1 MSIFIATCGP
11 TGIGKTY
18 QMQRLIAAQPEMYAS
33 VLSVTT
39 RARRG
44 AEDDRWYTFVSRN
57 SLANLDQADVV
68 SDVTFRDERYV
79 LLRSEIRAAL
89 LRAPVVFMA
98 IVPTVI
104 MKMRTQQIP
113 HVLVNCRVG
122 DWSGYRERLEK
133 RGYHGDA
140 LERELA
146 QTRAFLYPAND
157 LTWPSIDLE
166 LGSNVDDNRR
176 FQEVIDGIM
185 GMYA

>member
-1 MSIFIATCGP
+1 MFIATCGP
-11 TGIGKTY
+11 TSIGKTY
-18 QMQRLIAAQPEMYAS
+18 QMQRLIQSQPETYTS

-44 AEDDRWYTFVSRN
+44 TEDDRWYAFVTRD
-57 SLANLDQADVV
+57 SLANLDQTDVV

-79 LLRSEIRAAL
+79 LLRSEIHAAL
-89 LRAPVVFMA
+89 QRAPVAFMA

-104 MKMRTQQIP
+104 MKMRVQQIS

-133 RGYHGDA
+133 RGYHGEA
-140 LERELA
+140 LEREIDQA
-146 QTRAFLYPAND
+146 RSFSYPAND
-157 LTWPSIDLE
+157 PAWASLDLE
-166 LGSNVDDNRR
+166 LGSDANDDHR
-176 FQEVIDGIM
+176 FQAAIDGIM

>member
-18 QMQRLIAAQPEMYAS
+18 QMQRLIQSQPETYTS
-33 VLSVTT
+33 VLSMTT
-39 RARRG
+39 RVRRG
-44 AEDDRWYTFVSRN
+44 AEDDQWYAFVART
-57 SLANLDQADVV
+57 SLANLDQTDIV

-89 LRAPVVFMA
+89 LRAPVAFMA

-122 DWSGYRERLEK
+122 DWSGYRERLER

-146 QTRAFLYPAND
+146 QAQAFLYPAFD
-157 LTWPSIDLE
+157 PAWPSIDSN
-166 LGSNVDDNRR
+166 LGSDADDDRR
-176 FQEVIDGIM
+176 FQGVIDGIM
-185 GMYA
+185 GIYA